1 VGAEGDIGEGGSIR
15 VAARVGLLGE
25 DGSRAL
31 LLLEEY
37 GGGKNPGASGV
48 VLLLHVDGGGD
59 HGVEFLP
66 ELGGLGS
73 LVGVIGGQGGGTV
86 TKDAA
91 EGERAACP

>member
-31 LLLEEY
+31 LEEY

-48 VLLLHVDGGGD
+48 VLLLHVGGGGD

-73 LVGVIGGQGGGTV
+73 LAGVIGGQGGGTV
-86 TKDAA
+86 TEDAA